1 MINTEEILKLINEK
15 QYAQVKREIVEQNE
29 ADIADLLEDI
39 HEDEQRIRVFRLL
52 PKDVAADVFSHL
64 PIELEQSMITSLT
77 EKETN
82 IIIENMFADD
92 AADLME
98 EMPANVV
105 KRILANA
112 SAETRRDINH
122 LLKYEE
128 DSAGSIMTVEFVDL
142 KRNMTVKQAIARIR
156 EVGIDKET
164 INTCYVL
171 DLDRKILGTV
181 TLRTLLLSNPDAVV
195 ADIMEEHVIAVTTTD
210 DQERVAHQFQKYDF
224 LAMPVVDSE
233 NRLVGIITVDDIVDI
248 LQEEATED
256 IEKMAAILP
265 SEKPY
270 LRTGVWETYKSRIPW
285 LLFLMI
291 SATFTGM
298 ILSSYEE
305 ALAIVPA
312 LTAFIPMLMDT
323 GGNAGS
329 QASVSVIRALSLKD
343 VEFKDI
349 GKVVAKEALVAVC
362 IGTTLAVA
370 NLIRLCIMY
379 GYDHKQL
386 MVTFT
391 VCITLALVVII
402 AKVIGCTLPILANQ
416 LGFDPAVMAS
426 PLITTLVDAVS
437 LSIYFAIA
445 SQVFHFK

>member
-77 EKETN
+77 EKETK

-298 ILSSYEE
+298 ILSSYEK

-370 NLIRLCIMY
+370 NLIRLVIMY
-379 GYDHKQL
+379 GYDEKQL

-391 VCITLALVVII
+391 VCVTLALVVVI

-445 SQVFHFK
+445 SQVFKF

>member
-1 MINTEEILKLINEK
+1 MDLEKLQELLEEKKRSEVKKLLSEMNE
-15 QYAQVKREIVEQNE
+15 Y
-29 ADIADLLEDI
+29 DIASLIEDLP
-39 HEDEQRIRVFRLL
+39 EDELIQVFRLL
-52 PKDVAADVFSHL
+52 PKDIATDVFVNMDDEVQRNLIS
-64 PIELEQSMITSLT
+64 SLT
-77 EKETN
+77 KEEAKT
-82 IIIENMFADD
+82 IIEDMFTDD
-92 AADLME
+92 AADLFE
-98 EMPANVV
+98 EMPAVMVTRLLSNVD
-105 KRILANA
+105 KD
-112 SAETRRDINH
+112 TRADINK
-122 LLKYEE
+122 LLKYKEN
-128 DSAGSIMTVEFVDL
+128 SAGSLMAMEYIHLKKDL
-142 KRNMTVKQAIARIR
+142 TIEQSIARIR
-156 EVGIDKET
+156 KQQEDFVSYDSCFITDKERKLLGYVT
-164 INTCYVL
+164 VKDLIINE
-171 DLDRKILGTV
+171 
-181 TLRTLLLSNPDAVV
+181 PDTMIN
-195 ADIMEEHVIAVTTTD
+195 DIMQECDHVLTTAM
-210 DQERVAHQFQKYDF
+210 DQEEVANIFQDYDYST
-224 LAMPVVDSE
+224 LPVVDSE

-391 VCITLALVVII
+391 VCVTLALVVII

>member
-1 MINTEEILKLINEK
+1 MLTTEEILHLVNDRK
-15 QYAQVKREIVEQNE
+15 YADVKKEIIERNE

-39 HEDEQRIRVFRLL
+39 REEDQRIRVFRLL

-64 PIELEQSMITSLT
+64 PIELEQSIITSLT
-77 EKETN
+77 DRETKN
-82 IIIENMFADD
+82 IIDNMFADD
-92 AADLME
+92 ATDLME

-112 SAETRRDINH
+112 SADTRRDINH

-171 DLDRKILGTV
+171 DLDRKIVGTV

-195 ADIMEEHVIAVTTTD
+195 AEIMDEYVISVMTTD
-210 DQERVAHQFQKYDF
+210 DQETVAHQFQKYDF

-270 LRTGVWETYKSRIPW
+270 LRTGIWETYKSRIPW

-298 ILSSYEE
+298 ILSSYES
-305 ALAIVPA
+305 ALAVVPA

-349 GKVVAKEALVAVC
+349 GRVIIKEALVAVS
-362 IGTTLAVA
+362 IGVTLSIA
-370 NLIRLCIMY
+370 NFIRLIIMY
-379 GYDHKQL
+379 GYSEQQML
-386 MVTFT
+386 VTMT
-391 VCITLALVVII
+391 VCVTLAIVVVI
-402 AKVIGCTLPILANQ
+402 AKIIGCTLPIIANQ

-445 SQVFHFK
+445 ANVFNF

>member
-1 MINTEEILKLINEK
+1 MLNTDEILNLVDERK
-15 QYAQVKREIVEQNE
+15 YADVKREITPQNE

-39 HEDEQRIRVFRLL
+39 KDEEKRIRVFRLL

-64 PIELEQSMITSLT
+64 PIELEQSIITSLT
-77 EKETN
+77 DKETK
-82 IIIENMFADD
+82 IIIDNMFADD
-92 AADLME
+92 ATDLME

-112 SAETRRDINH
+112 SPETRRDINH

-142 KRNMTVKQAIARIR
+142 KRNMTVKQAISRIR

-195 ADIMEEHVIAVTTTD
+195 ADIMDEYVITVTTTD
-210 DQERVAHQFQKYDF
+210 DQESVAHQFQKYDF

-270 LRTGVWETYKSRIPW
+270 LKTGVWETYKARIPW

-298 ILSSYEE
+298 ILSHFES
-305 ALAIVPA
+305 ALAVVPA

-329 QASVSVIRALSLKD
+329 QASVSIIRGLSLKD
-343 VEFKDI
+343 IEFRDL
-349 GKVVAKEALVAVC
+349 GKVIIKEP
-362 IGTTLAVA
+362 AVA
-370 NLIRLCIMY
+370 LRIGITLSVANFVRLIIMY
-379 GYDHKQL
+379 GYDEKQM

-391 VCITLALVVII
+391 VCITLALVVMI
-402 AKVIGCTLPILANQ
+402 AKIIGCTLPILANQ

-445 SQVFHFK
+445 ARVFNF

>member
-329 QASVSVIRALSLKD
+329 QASVYVWL
-343 VEFKDI
+343 
-349 GKVVAKEALVAVC
+349 
-362 IGTTLAVA
+362 
-370 NLIRLCIMY
+370 
-379 GYDHKQL
+379 
-386 MVTFT
+386 
-391 VCITLALVVII
+391 
-402 AKVIGCTLPILANQ
+402 
-416 LGFDPAVMAS
+416 
-426 PLITTLVDAVS
+426 
-437 LSIYFAIA
+437 
-445 SQVFHFK
+445 

>member
-1 MINTEEILKLINEK
+1 MINTDEILKLINEK

-195 ADIMEEHVIAVTTTD
+195 ADIMEEHVISVTTTD
-210 DQERVAHQFQKYDF
+210 DQETVAHQFQKYDF

-298 ILSSYEE
+298 ILSSYEK

-349 GKVVAKEALVAVC
+349 GKVVVKEALVAVC

-370 NLIRLCIMY
+370 NLIRLIIMY
-379 GYDHKQL
+379 GYDEKQL

-391 VCITLALVVII
+391 VCVTLALVVVI

-445 SQVFHFK
+445 SKVFKF

>member
-1 MINTEEILKLINEK
+1 MLTTEEILHLVNDRK
-15 QYAQVKREIVEQNE
+15 YAEVKKEIIERNE

-39 HEDEQRIRVFRLL
+39 REEDQRIRVFRLL

-64 PIELEQSMITSLT
+64 PIELEQSIITSLT
-77 EKETN
+77 DRETKN
-82 IIIENMFADD
+82 IIDNMFADD
-92 AADLME
+92 ATDLME

-171 DLDRKILGTV
+171 DLDRKIVGTV

-195 ADIMEEHVIAVTTTD
+195 AEIMDEYVISVMTTD
-210 DQERVAHQFQKYDF
+210 DQETVAHQFQKYDF

-270 LRTGVWETYKSRIPW
+270 LRTGIWETYKSRIPW

-298 ILSSYEE
+298 ILSSYES
-305 ALAIVPA
+305 ALAVVPA

-349 GKVVAKEALVAVC
+349 GRVIIKEALVAVS
-362 IGTTLAVA
+362 IGVTLSIA
-370 NLIRLCIMY
+370 NLIRLIIMY
-379 GYDHKQL
+379 GYSEQQML
-386 MVTFT
+386 VTMT
-391 VCITLALVVII
+391 VCVTLAIVVVI
-402 AKVIGCTLPILANQ
+402 AKIIGCTLPIIANQ

-445 SQVFHFK
+445 ANVFNF

>member
-1 MINTEEILKLINEK
+1 MINTDEILKLINEK

-195 ADIMEEHVIAVTTTD
+195 ADIMEERVISVTTTD
-210 DQERVAHQFQKYDF
+210 DQETVAHQFQKYDF

-298 ILSSYEE
+298 ILSSYEK

-349 GKVVAKEALVAVC
+349 GKVVVKEALVAVC

-370 NLIRLCIMY
+370 NLIRLIIMY
-379 GYDHKQL
+379 GYDEKQL

-391 VCITLALVVII
+391 VCVTLALVVVI

-445 SQVFHFK
+445 SKVFKF

>member
-1 MINTEEILKLINEK
+1 MLTTEEILHLVNDRK
-15 QYAQVKREIVEQNE
+15 YADVKKEIIERNE

-39 HEDEQRIRVFRLL
+39 REEDQRIRVFRLL

-64 PIELEQSMITSLT
+64 PIELEQSIITSLT
-77 EKETN
+77 DRETKN
-82 IIIENMFADD
+82 IIDNMFADD
-92 AADLME
+92 ATDLME

-142 KRNMTVKQAIARIR
+142 KRNMTVKQAISRIR

-171 DLDRKILGTV
+171 DLDRKIVGTV

-195 ADIMEEHVIAVTTTD
+195 AEIMDEYVISVMTTD
-210 DQERVAHQFQKYDF
+210 DQETVAHQFQKYDF

-270 LRTGVWETYKSRIPW
+270 LRTGIWETYKSRIPW

-298 ILSSYEE
+298 ILSSYES
-305 ALAIVPA
+305 ALAVVPA

-349 GKVVAKEALVAVC
+349 GRVIIKEALVAVS
-362 IGTTLAVA
+362 IGVTLSIA
-370 NLIRLCIMY
+370 NLIRLIIMY
-379 GYDHKQL
+379 GYSEQQML
-386 MVTFT
+386 VTMT
-391 VCITLALVVII
+391 VCVTLAIVVVI
-402 AKVIGCTLPILANQ
+402 AKIIGCTLPIIANQ

-445 SQVFHFK
+445 ANVFNF